1 MAVKASDCGTKA
13 RSSSKS
19 EAVFLMLAPREELSS
34 SFKPAAGRQC
44 ETGRQ
49 MCRKNGSPGRATGRG
64 WPGSGHFQGN
74 FVTISGQWDV
84 SKATFVTEE
93 SECQVMSILYSLLT
107 FSSAQERGG
116 GSQNRFPDPSQKISD
131 LESSPPS
138 QFILNEPKG
147 KDVPL
152 CYLSSHSRSDLASH
166 TARDIDCWEQAKQTQ
181 GNHERIQTRV
191 NEA

>member
-1 MAVKASDCGTKA
+1 MAVKASDCSTKA

-34 SFKPAAGRQC
+34 SFKSAAGRQC
-44 ETGRQ
+44 EPGRQ
-49 MCRKNGSPGRATGRG
+49 MCRKNGSPGHATGRG

-93 SECQVMSILYSLLT
+93 SECQERSILYSLLT

-116 GSQNRFPDPSQKISD
+116 ESESIPRPLTEKQWPWEFTSISVHFEWAQREGCAIMLLEFP
-131 LESSPPS
+131 
-138 QFILNEPKG
+138 
-147 KDVPL
+147 
-152 CYLSSHSRSDLASH
+152 
-166 TARDIDCWEQAKQTQ
+166 
-181 GNHERIQTRV
+181 
-191 NEA
+191 